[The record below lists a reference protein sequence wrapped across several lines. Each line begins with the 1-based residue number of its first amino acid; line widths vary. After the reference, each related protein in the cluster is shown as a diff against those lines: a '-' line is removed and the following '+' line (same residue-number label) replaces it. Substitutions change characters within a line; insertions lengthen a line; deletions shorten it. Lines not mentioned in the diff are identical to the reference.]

1 VREIP
6 QLWDGPWLTRARVFA
21 AVRWINTR
29 APERLGKNVDVQGAA
44 RCWVARAGEYSGCG
58 RGHRR
63 EMTTDTTHMQP
74 CLGAGS
80 GMAPL
85 AAATAY
91 GLDPSV
97 TFAPLLTTFSPKR
110 PTRPLGRTASKRLAH
125 RPARPGPGISA
136 PRLPRTRRL
145 DPEWRAWLEGLR
157 DEGWARQ
164 AAIGRLYA
172 LLLREARH
180 EVRRSTATLA
190 HPSGRDL
197 DDLSLQA
204 ADDALVAILG
214 KLDQLRGDAL
224 FTTWARFDA
233 LEVPDKTRRRLGHT
247 RETPTDADHWP
258 PDPVSCEDPHA
269 CIEAVELARILA
281 YHGIGPMSRWRWAG
295 VELRE
300 S

>member
-1 VREIP
+1 LWARP
-6 QLWDGPWLTRARVFA
+6 QTRDGNRYDAHAALPRGGFRDGTSGSRHCARARSQRDVRA
-21 AVRWINTR
+21 APDDVLAR
-29 APERLGKNVDVQGAA
+29 APDAS
-44 RCWVARAGEYSGCG
+44 AGPDGEQ
-58 RGHRR
+58 
-63 EMTTDTTHMQP
+63 TP
-74 CLGAGS
+74 C
-80 GMAPL
+80 
-85 AAATAY
+85 
-91 GLDPSV
+91 
-97 TFAPLLTTFSPKR
+97 R
-110 PTRPLGRTASKRLAH
+110 H
-125 RPARPGPGISA
+125 RPAHPGPGISA

-157 DEGWARQ
+157 GEGWARQ

-180 EVRRSTATLA
+180 EVRRSTAALA

-224 FTTWARFDA
+224 FTTGARRFDA
-233 LEVPDKTRRRLGHT
+233 LEVPDKTRRRLEHT

-281 YHGIGPMSRWRWAG
+281 CHGIGPRSRWRWAG